1 MTSVYLSVKYFN
13 DNTEFNKQRSLQR
26 KILGNECC
34 KVKKIFFSIFLSEN
48 LESS

>member
-1 MTSVYLSVKYFN
+1 MTILN
-13 DNTEFNKQRSLQR
+13 LINKEAFK